1 MHLARMLHQ
10 ILVHLDGQVLEVQVH
25 LARMVHQTLVHLASS
40 RTRSG

>member
-1 MHLARMLHQ
+1 MHLARMLHK